1 MDDIISLF
9 FILFLLWFLLISVML
24 LSEKS
29 DLIERLEKMTITGK
43 DEEKINIV
51 LEGQYK
57 EALEDLML
65 AYEAK
70 IPAALIGPVGT
81 GKTLLARYFAQKLG
95 KRFYWITF
103 TDLVRPHTLVGYFDP
118 IKVLQY
124 GYTLQSFVFG
134 PLLKAVLSGDL
145 FFGNEIN
152 RADEYVL
159 NVFLD
164 ILEEKTLEI
173 PQLQRRVKVHEDF
186 YFIVAMNPSEYKGTR
201 KLSEAFRSRIG
212 VWIHLDY
219 PPRHIELNI
228 IKANILGGEIPEHLL
243 ERIVDMINYI
253 RRDSAVEKPPSIRTG
268 IYIARFAIRR
278 AQKYRRKA
286 TIEDIKYAALRVLP
300 EAIELSNPEEKTIE
314 YVKNV
319 LMRIGM

>member
-1 MDDIISLF
+1 MSKNINWKEILENSTVSSKDKESIIMV
-9 FILFLLWFLLISVML
+9 I
-24 LSEKS
+24 K
-29 DLIERLEKMTITGK
+29 
-43 DEEKINIV
+43 
-51 LEGQYK
+51 GQYK

-81 GKTLLARYFAQKLG
+81 GKTLLARYFAQQLNKQ
-95 KRFYWITF
+95 FYWITF

-124 GYTLQSFVFG
+124 GYTLESFVLG
-134 PLLKAVLSGDL
+134 PLLKAVLTGGL

-164 ILEEKTLEI
+164 VLEEGVLEI
-173 PQLQRRVKVHEDF
+173 PQLQRRVKVHDDF

-219 PPRHIELNI
+219 PPRDIEIEI
-228 IKANILGGEIPEHLL
+228 IKTNVLGDKIPEHLL
-243 ERIVDMINYI
+243 DYIVDLINYVRKDPLI
-253 RRDSAVEKPPSIRTG
+253 EKPPSIRSG
-268 IYIARFAIRR
+268 IYIARFATMRAKKRR
-278 AQKYRRKA
+278 QRVSL
-286 TIEDIKYAALRVLP
+286 EDIRYAALKVLP
-300 EAIELSNPEEKTIE
+300 DAIELSNPDIEPTE
-314 YVKNV
+314 YVREILKRRG
-319 LMRIGM
+319 L